1 MSQKKIVVTVDL
13 SGETQVEAIGHH
25 GGTCVKA
32 TAPLTKT
39 LVGGAPVSSVK
50 KPEFFQGDIAPR
62 IQQSE

>member
-1 MSQKKIVVTVDL
+1 MSQKKIVVTIDL
-13 SGETQVEAIGHH
+13 SGEVQVEAIGHR

-39 LVGGAPVSSVK
+39 LVGGTPTSSVK

-62 IQQSE
+62 VQQSE